1 MLTKQP
7 EPPCVKYQVSATLI
21 QTLHALFL
29 MFSING
35 HLSIPF
41 CRWGRWKSGNVS
53 DILTEARGRPAGGIW
68 VSPSSRS
75 PPHPHLPTLHPTS
88 ILIPSFF
95 QSSSTPL
102 DFMVHPAHS
111 PQKKRSDIKK
121 ILCNSQQPQKT
132 APSISSPSEFTQYN
146 PMNCP
151 KNVSLTGLFNKG
163 LCLYKQRMEENTMM
177 L

>member
-7 EPPCVKYQVSATLI
+7 KPPCVKYQVSATLI
-21 QTLHALFL
+21 QALHALFL

-41 CRWGRWKSGNVS
+41 CRWGRWKAGNVS

-68 VSPSSRS
+68 VSPSSKS

-88 ILIPSFF
+88 IPIPSFF

-102 DFMVHPAHS
+102 DLMVHPAHS

-121 ILCNSQQPQKT
+121 MLVTASNHKKQPQASVHPVNSPIRSGT
-132 APSISSPSEFTQYN
+132 DGYFGFCPLAIVISAS
-146 PMNCP
+146 MN
-151 KNVSLTGLFNKG
+151 NHVQILI
-163 LCLYKQRMEENTMM
+163 
-177 L
+177 